1 MKKLIG
7 TVLAILFSVPCHATN
22 IVATVNDVPI
32 SRWDL
37 ENVERLLKVQHADK
51 YETEPQKVLEKD
63 ALNNIVDTLLKKQKA
78 ASLNITMPEQEIN
91 NAIAH
96 LEMQN
101 QMPAGALLKML
112 KQNNITEKTLRDQ
125 IEADLLWLSY
135 LRTQAKH
142 IDISPTSVSKKKQ
155 VIRDELTKQGIKGDS
170 VLSWELAQG
179 VLPENVNPNNALE
192 SKTCDAFLEHITIGS
207 LPETAKRGWVDPH
220 NLPSEL
226 YALLSDIAVGETLGP
241 LKTPQGLLLFMKC
254 DVKSQRVMP
263 TQEEIK
269 EQMEIEQ
276 MEMLSNRLL
285 EIERRRAV
293 IEYK

>member
-1 MKKLIG
+1 MKKLVG
-7 TVLAILFSVPCHATN
+7 TVFAVLLSVPCYATN

-37 ENVERLLKVQHADK
+37 ENVEKLLKVQHADK
-51 YETEPQKVLEKD
+51 YETAPQKVLEKD
-63 ALNNIVDTLLKKQKA
+63 ALTNIVDTFLKKQKA

-112 KQNNITEKTLRDQ
+112 KQNNIAEKTLRDQ

-142 IDISPTSVSKKKQ
+142 IDISPTSVNKKKQ
-155 VIRDELTKQGIKGDS
+155 VIRDELAKQGIKGDS

-179 VLPENVNPNNALE
+179 VLPENVSPNNALE